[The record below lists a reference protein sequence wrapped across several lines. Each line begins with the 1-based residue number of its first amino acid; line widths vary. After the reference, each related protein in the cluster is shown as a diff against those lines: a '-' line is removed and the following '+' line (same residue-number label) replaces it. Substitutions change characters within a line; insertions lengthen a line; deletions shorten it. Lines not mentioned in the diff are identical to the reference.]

1 MLLFIDNYDSF
12 TYNIVQ
18 YLQVLEQDVH
28 VYKNDEIS
36 LAKVSELQPKAII
49 IGPGPCYPQQAG
61 ISLMLIERFAGVIP
75 ILGICL
81 GHQAIGRVFGAK
93 VVPAEQVMHGRIS
106 QVYHTGEGV
115 FVDIPSPFN
124 ATRYHSLLLEKETLP
139 SCLQVTA
146 WTQEWTENEQA
157 RKKEIMAIRHRTL
170 PIEGVQFHPESIL
183 SDYGYPLLNNFIK
196 KC

>member
-1 MLLFIDNYDSF
+1 M
-12 TYNIVQ
+12 Q
-18 YLQVLEQDVH
+18 YLQVLGQNVQ

-36 LAKVSELQPKAII
+36 LAEVSELQPKAII

-61 ISLMLIERFAGVIP
+61 ISLMLIEQFAGVVP

-81 GHQAIGRVFGAK
+81 GHQAIGQVFGAK
-93 VVPAEQVMHGRIS
+93 VVQAEQVMHGRIS

-115 FVDIPSPFN
+115 FADIPSPFN

-139 SCLQVTA
+139 DCLQVTA
-146 WTQEWTENEQA
+146 WTEEQTQEWTQKQIEDEQG

-183 SDYGYPLLNNFIK
+183 SDYGYPLLDNFLKTI
-196 KC
+196 